1 MKKIFLVVC
10 ICVLFVACG
19 KKELKQIEENK
30 TKVDEIVSEIASSP
44 LTASNPGAYID
55 EHKEKY
61 DELVDM
67 GIDALKVIFY
77 DFGKKAE
84 DAGATLEDHIK
95 ILAAQE
101 ILGDENV
108 IEESSSPYAW
118 YKEFKRFVISASEQN
133 DKETMK
139 VNLPK
144 SYALLD
150 ILKK

>member
-67 GIDALKVIFY
+67 GIDALKVVFY
-77 DFGKKAE
+77 EFGKKAN

-95 ILAAQE
+95 VIAAKE

-108 IEESSSPYAW
+108 IGDANSPFEW
-118 YKEFKRFVISASEQN
+118 YKEYKQFVISASEQN
-133 DKETMK
+133 DEDVMK

-144 SYALLD
+144 SYAILD